1 MRLCSLR
8 MAAPTSSRRA
18 EPVIRGLILA
28 ASLALAG
35 CAATAG
41 LPLDAQPVAVTVV
54 RDGDRWTAEYRLPR
68 AAPAWA
74 FIRSADAERTGQSWR
89 AASWTVDTPGVRL
102 ERIGRYDA
110 LVADRGNVPPV
121 VRIRFT
127 PFTDELRADYVPA
140 LALGGGTVALFDD
153 HFLVFSA
160 PSRDMVAGLPVDLS
174 GEPIGDSGTRVTF
187 RDSAGPLLHRGRR
200 SPEVTTQNSNS
211 YILFGARDPIVTD
224 AMAAVIDPALPGWLA
239 ASLRE
244 LTPAIL
250 SRYAA
255 ELGPAPGGPPT
266 LLASWVGPTPGRSS
280 MNGGVVPGTMV
291 MRFEGEGVV
300 ERNAELLNL
309 ARWFIAH
316 EGSHFW
322 LGQAVRYE
330 RSRHA
335 WILEGGADLLAIRT
349 VQALDPAYDW
359 KGELNRAIRDCAAL
373 TENRGAAG
381 AEHRREHRAY
391 YACGAVFALLAEAKS
406 GRPFSAFV
414 RGLVDANRE
423 DGVLTRDEWLD
434 AFDIVARDPSLR
446 RDIETLLDQGSPAPK
461 PALVS
466 LLRRAGIPHVVGED
480 GTPRLQ

>member
-1 MRLCSLR
+1 MI
-8 MAAPTSSRRA
+8 RA
-18 EPVIRGLILA
+18 LILA

-35 CAATAG
+35 CAGTA
-41 LPLDAQPVAVTVV
+41 PSAPSAAAQQQPVAVAVV
-54 RDGDRWTAEYRLPR
+54 RDGDSWTAEYRFPR
-68 AAPAWA
+68 AAPVWA
-74 FIRSADAERTGQSWR
+74 FIRSANAEATGQSWR
-89 AASWTVDTPGVRL
+89 AASWTVETPGVRL
-102 ERIGRYDA
+102 ERLGRYDA
-110 LVADRGNVPPV
+110 LVADRGNVPEV
-121 VRIRFT
+121 VRVRFT
-127 PFTDELRADYVPA
+127 PFTDEVRADYVPA
-140 LALGGGTVALFDD
+140 LALGGGATALFDD

-160 PSRDMVAGLPVDLS
+160 ARDVVERLPVDFS
-174 GEPIGDSGTRVTF
+174 GHPIEDSGTRVTF
-187 RDSAGPLLHRGRR
+187 RDTAGPLLHRGRR
-200 SPEVTTQNSNS
+200 APEVRTQNSNS
-211 YILFGARDPIVTD
+211 YILFGARDPIVTE

-239 ASLRE
+239 DSLRE

-330 RSRHA
+330 RSRDA

-381 AEHRREHRAY
+381 ADDRGEHRAY

>member
-1 MRLCSLR
+1 MRGAIIGAMLALLG
-8 MAAPTSSRRA
+8 ASS
-18 EPVIRGLILA
+18 LA
-28 ASLALAG
+28 ASPPG
-35 CAATAG
+35 PP
-41 LPLDAQPVAVTVV
+41 LPVPPAPVRAQVV
-54 RDGDRWTAEYRLPR
+54 RDGDSWTATYVLPR
-68 AAPAWA
+68 AAPVWA
-74 FIRSADAERTGQSWR
+74 FIRSADAEATGRSWR
-89 AASWTVDTPGVRL
+89 GASWTVETPGVRL

-110 LVADRGNVPPV
+110 LVADRSNVPEV

-140 LALGGGTVALFDD
+140 LALGGGAVALFDD
-153 HFLVFSA
+153 HFLLFSA
-160 PSRDMVAGLPVDLS
+160 PSIEAVARLPVDLN
-174 GEPIGDSGTRVTF
+174 GQPIDDSGTRVTF
-187 RDSAGPLLHRGRR
+187 RDAAGPLLHRGRR

-211 YILFGARDPIVTD
+211 YILFGARDPIVTE

-239 ASLRE
+239 DSLRE

-250 SRYAA
+250 SRYAM

-280 MNGGVVPGTMV
+280 MNGGVVPGTLV
-291 MRFEGEGVV
+291 MRFEGAGVV

-330 RSRHA
+330 RSRDA
-335 WILEGGADLLAIRT
+335 WMLEGGADLLAIRT
-349 VQALDPAYDW
+349 VQALDPSYDW
-359 KGELNRAIRDCAAL
+359 KSEVNRAIRDCAAL
-373 TENRGAAG
+373 TENRGAAS
-381 AEHRREHRAY
+381 AEDRGEHRAY
-391 YACGAVFALLAEAKS
+391 YACGAVFALVAEAKS
-406 GRPFSAFV
+406 GRPYSAFV

-434 AFDIVARDPSLR
+434 ALDGVARDPSIR
-446 RDIETLLDQGSPAPK
+446 ADIETLLDRGAPQPK
-461 PALVS
+461 TVLAS
-466 LLRRAGIPHVVGED
+466 LLRRAGVAHVLGDD